1 MSPTKRNKGKFALA
15 ILLALLLAL
24 GVAACGGG
32 SSSSDSSSS
41 EAPAS
46 EEASNE
52 GETENAAEETESEG
66 EASEVEEGKQVS
78 IAMEE
83 ILTGVSFGQEIKEG
97 AEAFA
102 AEDGKVDLE
111 INGPP
116 STEPEVAQK
125 QATDM
130 LAKQPE
136 AFGFAPFPPEL
147 WTRTAANINE
157 QVGPNVLTFNE
168 RPTSEVDD
176 VSSSPVQIFVGTND
190 HGEAKEMLE
199 ETIKL
204 AKLPASSTGEVILG
218 QCVAQ
223 EAGVL
228 AQRTEGFEEALKN
241 LLPKASVRKFTSEV
255 EPQANTEAWTTMLA
269 AHPHPIL
276 ATGTCDQDG
285 TSLATLKK
293 TKGYDMV
300 VGAMELPPAT
310 QAGLKEKTVTAVM
323 GTNWWLQGYT
333 AARMLAE
340 AARGA
345 ELPEGFVSTGYKLF
359 TPEDVAEVEERTK
372 DPASFYKADIEELF
386 GNGMPSA
393 VPIEEAW
400 K

>member
-1 MSPTKRNKGKFALA
+1 MSKTKSNKGKVALA

-46 EEASNE
+46 EEPANE
-52 GETENAAEETESEG
+52 GETEPAAEEEEEG
-66 EASEVEEGKQVS
+66 GEVEEGKQVS

-102 AEDGKVDLE
+102 AEDGAVDLE

-168 RPTSEVDD
+168 RPTSEVSD

-228 AQRTEGFEEALKN
+228 AQRTEGFEEALEN

-269 AHPHPIL
+269 AHPDPIL

-293 TKGYDMV
+293 TKGYKMV

-310 QAGLKEKTVTAVM
+310 QAGLKEGSVTAVM

-359 TPEDVAEVEERTK
+359 TPEDVAEVEERSK
-372 DPASFYKADIEELF
+372 DPASFYAADIEELF

>member
-1 MSPTKRNKGKFALA
+1 MSKKRTNRGLLALA
-15 ILLALLLAL
+15 ALAALLLAL
-24 GVAACGGG
+24 GLAACGGG
-32 SSSSDSSSS
+32 GDSSSDTGSS
-41 EAPAS
+41 EATAS
-46 EEASNE
+46 EES
-52 GETENAAEETESEG
+52 GG
-66 EASEVEEGKQVS
+66 GEEGGEKEQVS
-78 IAMEE
+78 VAMVE

-102 AEDGKVDLE
+102 AEDGSVDLE

-130 LAKQPE
+130 LAKRPD

-147 WTRTAANINE
+147 WTRTAQNIWD
-157 QVGPNVLTFNE
+157 QVQPNVLTFNE
-168 RPTSEVDD
+168 RPTSEVED

-190 HGEAKEMLE
+190 HGEAKLMLE

-204 AKLPASSTGEVILG
+204 AKLPSSSTGEVILG

-228 AQRTEGFEEALKN
+228 AQRTEGFEEALAN
-241 LLPKASVRKFTSEV
+241 LLPKAKIRKFTSEV

-285 TSLATLKK
+285 TSLSTLKK
-293 TKGYDMV
+293 TKGYEMV

-310 QAGLKEKTVTAVM
+310 IQGLKEGTVTASM

-333 AARMLAE
+333 AARMLTE

-359 TPEDVAEVEERTK
+359 TPEDVAEVEQRAKE
-372 DPASFYKADIEELF
+372 PATFYKPDVEELF
-386 GNGMPSA
+386 ANGMPAA

>member
-1 MSPTKRNKGKFALA
+1 MSKSKRNKGTIALA
-15 ILLALLLAL
+15 ILLALLLAI

-32 SSSSDSSSS
+32 SSSTS
-41 EAPAS
+41 ESGSGEAK
-46 EEASNE
+46 EEAGE
-52 GETENAAEETESEG
+52 GSTENAAAEG
-66 EASEVEEGKQVS
+66 GGEVEAGKHVS
-78 IAMEE
+78 VAMEE

-102 AEDGKVDLE
+102 AEDGNVDLE

-116 STEPEVAQK
+116 STEPEVAQQ
-125 QATDM
+125 QATAM
-130 LAKQPE
+130 LAKKPE

-147 WTRTAANINE
+147 WTRTASTIVE

-168 RPTSEVDD
+168 RPASELKDI
-176 VSSSPVQIFVGTND
+176 SSAPVQLFVGSND
-190 HGEAKEMLE
+190 HGEAKLMLE

-204 AKLPASSTGEVILG
+204 AKLPKSSTGEVILG

-228 AQRTEGFEEALKN
+228 AQRTEGFEEALEA
-241 LLPKASVRKFTSEV
+241 LLPNAKVRKFTSEV

-293 TKGYDMV
+293 TKGYEVV

-310 QAGLKEKTVTAVM
+310 QQGLKEKTITAAM
-323 GTNWWLQGYT
+323 GTNWWLMGYT
-333 AARMLAE
+333 SARMLTE

-345 ELPEGFVSTGYKLF
+345 ELPEGFVKTSYKLY
-359 TPEDVAEVEERTK
+359 TPEDMAEVEERSK
-372 DPASFYKADIEELF
+372 NPGSFYKSGIEELF
-386 GNGMPSA
+386 KNGMPST
-393 VPIEEAW
+393 VPIEEAF

>member
-1 MSPTKRNKGKFALA
+1 MSKKRTNRGLLVLSGLA
-15 ILLALLLAL
+15 VLLLAL

-32 SSSSDSSSS
+32 SSSSSGESST
-41 EAPAS
+41 AS
-46 EEASNE
+46 ESESG
-52 GETENAAEETESEG
+52 GES
-66 EASEVEEGKQVS
+66 SKHVS
-78 IAMEE
+78 VAMEE
-83 ILTGVSFGQEIKEG
+83 ILTGVAFGQEIKEG

-102 AEDGKVDLE
+102 AEDGNVSLE

-125 QATDM
+125 QASDM

-147 WTRTAANINE
+147 WTRTAQTIWD
-157 QVGPNVLTFNE
+157 QVQPNVLTFNE
-168 RPTSEVDD
+168 RPASEVQD
-176 VSSSPVQIFVGTND
+176 VGSSPVKLFVGTND
-190 HGEAKEMLE
+190 HGEAKLMLE

-204 AKLPASSTGEVILG
+204 AKLPKSSTGEVILG

-228 AQRTEGFEEALKN
+228 AQRTEGFEEALAG
-241 LLPKASVRKFTSEV
+241 LLPKAKVLKFTSEV
-255 EPQANTEAWTTMLA
+255 EPQANTEAWATELA

-285 TSLATLKK
+285 TSLSTLKK
-293 TKGYDMV
+293 TKGYEMV

-310 QAGLKEKTVTAVM
+310 IQGLKEGSVTASM

-333 AARMLAE
+333 AARMLTE
-340 AARGA
+340 AARGT

-359 TPEDVAEVEERTK
+359 TPEDVAEVEERAK
-372 DPASFYKADIEELF
+372 EPAKFYKADVEELF
-386 GNGMPSA
+386 SGGMPSA

>member
-1 MSPTKRNKGKFALA
+1 MSKTKRNKGSIALA

-24 GVAACGGG
+24 GVAACGG
-32 SSSSDSSSS
+32 SSSSSSSS
-41 EAPAS
+41 GS
-46 EEASNE
+46 EEATTSEETE
-52 GETENAAEETESEG
+52 GETEPAAEDEESEG
-66 EASEVEEGKQVS
+66 GEVEEGKQVS

-102 AEDGKVDLE
+102 AEDGAVDLE

-228 AQRTEGFEEALKN
+228 AQRTEGFEEALEN

-269 AHPHPIL
+269 AHPDPIL

-293 TKGYDMV
+293 TKGYKMI

-310 QAGLKEKTVTAVM
+310 QAGLKEGSITAVM

-359 TPEDVAEVEERTK
+359 TPEDVAEVEERSK

>member
-1 MSPTKRNKGKFALA
+1 MSTTKRNKGKFALA

-52 GETENAAEETESEG
+52 GETENAAETEG
-66 EASEVEEGKQVS
+66 EGESEVEEGKQVS

-168 RPTSEVDD
+168 RPTSEVGD

-190 HGEAKEMLE
+190 HGEAQEMLE

-310 QAGLKEKTVTAVM
+310 QAGLKEKTITAVM

>member
-1 MSPTKRNKGKFALA
+1 MSKTKSNKGKVALA

-41 EAPAS
+41 EAPAG
-46 EEASNE
+46 EESNE
-52 GETENAAEETESEG
+52 GETEPAAEEESGGG
-66 EASEVEEGKQVS
+66 EIEEGKHVS

-102 AEDGKVDLE
+102 AEDGNVALE

-116 STEPEVAQK
+116 STEPEVAQQ
-125 QATDM
+125 QATSM

-168 RPTSEVDD
+168 RPTSEPQDI
-176 VSSSPVQIFVGTND
+176 SSSPVQIFVGTND
-190 HGEAKEMLE
+190 HGEAKLMLE

-228 AQRTEGFEEALKN
+228 AQRTEGFEEALKA

-293 TKGYDMV
+293 TKGYEMV

-310 QAGLKEKTVTAVM
+310 QAGLKEKTITAVM

-359 TPEDVAEVEERTK
+359 TSEDVAEVEERSK

>member
-1 MSPTKRNKGKFALA
+1 MSTTKRNKGKFALA

-52 GETENAAEETESEG
+52 GETENAAETEG
-66 EASEVEEGKQVS
+66 EGESEVEEGKQVS

-168 RPTSEVDD
+168 RPTSEVGD

-310 QAGLKEKTVTAVM
+310 QAGLKEKTITAVM

>member
-1 MSPTKRNKGKFALA
+1 MSKTKSNKGSIALA

-32 SSSSDSSSS
+32 SSSSDSSTT
-41 EAPAS
+41 EAPVG
-46 EEASNE
+46 EEPAE
-52 GETENAAEETESEG
+52 GETEPAAEDEESEG
-66 EASEVEEGKQVS
+66 GEVEEGKQVS

-102 AEDGKVDLE
+102 AEDGAVDLE

-168 RPTSEVDD
+168 RPTSEVSD

-241 LLPKASVRKFTSEV
+241 LLPKANVRKFTSEV

-269 AHPHPIL
+269 AHPDPIL

-293 TKGYDMV
+293 TKGYKMV

>member
-1 MSPTKRNKGKFALA
+1 MSKTKSKQGKVALA

-46 EEASNE
+46 EEPAE
-52 GETENAAEETESEG
+52 GETEPAAEDEESEG
-66 EASEVEEGKQVS
+66 GEVEEGKHVS

-102 AEDGKVDLE
+102 KEDGNVDLE

-168 RPTSEVDD
+168 RPTSEVSD

-228 AQRTEGFEEALKN
+228 AQRTEGFEEALEN
-241 LLPKASVRKFTSEV
+241 LLPKANVRKFTSEV

-269 AHPHPIL
+269 AHPDPIL

-293 TKGYDMV
+293 TKGYEMV

-310 QAGLKEKTVTAVM
+310 QAGLKEKSVTAVM
-323 GTNWWLQGYT
+323 GTNWWLQGYA

-359 TPEDVAEVEERTK
+359 TPEDVAEVEERSK

-386 GNGMPSA
+386 GNGMPTA

>member
-52 GETENAAEETESEG
+52 GETENAAEESGG
-66 EASEVEEGKQVS
+66 EESEVEEGKQVS

-168 RPTSEVDD
+168 RPTSEVAD

-359 TPEDVAEVEERTK
+359 TPEDVAEVEERSK

>member
-1 MSPTKRNKGKFALA
+1 MSTTKRNKGKFALA

-46 EEASNE
+46 EEPSNE
-52 GETENAAEETESEG
+52 GETENAAEESGG
-66 EASEVEEGKQVS
+66 EESEVEEGKQVS

-168 RPTSEVDD
+168 RPTSEVSD

-359 TPEDVAEVEERTK
+359 TPEDVAEVEERSK

>member
-1 MSPTKRNKGKFALA
+1 MSKKRTNRGLLALA
-15 ILLALLLAL
+15 ALAALLLAL
-24 GVAACGGG
+24 GLAACGGG
-32 SSSSDSSSS
+32 GDSSSDTGSS
-41 EAPAS
+41 EATAS
-46 EEASNE
+46 EES
-52 GETENAAEETESEG
+52 GG
-66 EASEVEEGKQVS
+66 GEEGGEKEQVS
-78 IAMEE
+78 VAMVE

-102 AEDGKVDLE
+102 AEDGSVDLE

-130 LAKQPE
+130 LAKRPD

-147 WTRTAANINE
+147 WTRTAQNIWD
-157 QVGPNVLTFNE
+157 QVQPNVLTFNE
-168 RPTSEVDD
+168 RPTSEVED

-190 HGEAKEMLE
+190 HGEAKLMLE

-204 AKLPASSTGEVILG
+204 AKLPSSSSGEVILG

-228 AQRTEGFEEALKN
+228 AQRTEGFEEALAN
-241 LLPKASVRKFTSEV
+241 LLPKAKIRKFTSEV

-285 TSLATLKK
+285 TSLSTLKK
-293 TKGYDMV
+293 TKGYEMV

-310 QAGLKEKTVTAVM
+310 IQGLKEGTVTASM

-333 AARMLAE
+333 AARMLTE

-359 TPEDVAEVEERTK
+359 TPEDVAEVEQRAKE
-372 DPASFYKADIEELF
+372 PATFYKPDVEELF
-386 GNGMPSA
+386 ANGMPAA

>member
-1 MSPTKRNKGKFALA
+1 MSKTKRNKGSIALA

-24 GVAACGGG
+24 GVAACGG
-32 SSSSDSSSS
+32 SSSSSSSS
-41 EAPAS
+41 GS
-46 EEASNE
+46 EEATTSEENE
-52 GETENAAEETESEG
+52 GETEPAAEEESEG
-66 EASEVEEGKQVS
+66 GEVEEGKQVS

-83 ILTGVSFGQEIKEG
+83 ILTGVAFGQEIKEG

-102 AEDGKVDLE
+102 KEDGAVDLE

-116 STEPEVAQK
+116 STEPEVAQQ
-125 QATDM
+125 QATSM

-147 WTRTAANINE
+147 WTRTAQSIYE
-157 QVGPNVLTFNE
+157 QVKPNVLTFNE
-168 RPTSEVDD
+168 RPTSEPGDI
-176 VSSSPVQIFVGTND
+176 SSSPVQIFVGTND

-228 AQRTEGFEEALKN
+228 AQRTEGFEEALEN

-269 AHPHPIL
+269 AHPDPIL

-293 TKGYDMV
+293 TKGYKMV

-310 QAGLKEKTVTAVM
+310 QAGLKEGSVTAVM

-359 TPEDVAEVEERTK
+359 TPEDVAEVEERSK
-372 DPASFYKADIEELF
+372 DPATFYKADIEELF
-386 GNGMPSA
+386 GNGMPTA

>member
-1 MSPTKRNKGKFALA
+1 MRKNKHNKGTIALA

-32 SSSSDSSSS
+32 SSSSSS
-41 EAPAS
+41 ES
-46 EEASNE
+46 
-52 GETENAAEETESEG
+52 TESSEPAEG
-66 EASEVEEGKQVS
+66 AEDASAESGASEVDSGKHVS
-78 IAMEE
+78 VAMEE
-83 ILTGVSFGQEIKEG
+83 ILTGVSFGQEVKEG
-97 AEAFA
+97 AEGFA
-102 AEDGKVDLE
+102 KEDGNVSLE

-125 QATDM
+125 QASDM

-147 WTRTAANINE
+147 WTRTAATINE

-168 RPTSEVDD
+168 RPASVPEELE
-176 VSSSPVQIFVGTND
+176 SSPVKLFVGSND
-190 HGEAKEMLE
+190 HGEAKLMLE

-204 AKLPASSTGEVILG
+204 AKLPTSTTGEVILG

-228 AQRTEGFEEALKN
+228 AQRTEGFEEALAA

-255 EPQANTEAWTTMLA
+255 EPQANTEAWTTELA
-269 AHPHPIL
+269 AHPTPVL

-293 TKGYDMV
+293 TKGYEMV

-310 QAGLKEKTVTAVM
+310 QEGLKEGTITAAM
-323 GTNWWLQGYT
+323 GTNWWLMGYT
-333 AARMLAE
+333 SARMLAE

-345 ELPEGFVSTGYKLF
+345 ELPEGFVNTGYKLF
-359 TPEDVAEVEERTK
+359 TPEDVAAVEERSK
-372 DPASFYKADIEELF
+372 DPSKFYREDIEELF
-386 GNGMPSA
+386 ANGLPET
-393 VPIEEAW
+393 VPMEEAF

>member
-1 MSPTKRNKGKFALA
+1 MSKTKRNKGQVALA
-15 ILLALLLAL
+15 ILLALLLAV

-32 SSSSDSSSS
+32 SSSSDAGST

-46 EEASNE
+46 ESNE
-52 GETENAAEETESEG
+52 GETEPADSEG
-66 EASEVEEGKQVS
+66 EEEGGEVDASKHVS
-78 IAMEE
+78 VAMEE

-102 AEDGKVDLE
+102 KEDGNVDLE

-136 AFGFAPFPPEL
+136 AFGYAPFPPEL
-147 WTRTAANINE
+147 WTRTAANIVE
-157 QVGPNVLTFNE
+157 QVGANVLTFNE
-168 RPTSEVDD
+168 RPTSEPGDI
-176 VSSSPVQIFVGTND
+176 SSSPVQIFVGTND

-228 AQRTEGFEEALKN
+228 AQRTEGFEEALEN

-255 EPQANTEAWTTMLA
+255 EPQANTEAWTTELA
-269 AHPHPIL
+269 AHPDPIL

-293 TKGYDMV
+293 TKGYEMV

-310 QAGLKEKTVTAVM
+310 QAGLKENSVTAVM

-333 AARMLAE
+333 AARMLTE

-359 TPEDVAEVEERTK
+359 TPEDVAEVEERSK
-372 DPASFYKADIEELF
+372 DPATFYKADVEELF
-386 GNGMPSA
+386 GEGMPSA

>member
-310 QAGLKEKTVTAVM
+310 QAGLKEKSITASM

-359 TPEDVAEVEERTK
+359 TPEDVAEVEERSK

-386 GNGMPSA
+386 GNGMPTA

>member
-1 MSPTKRNKGKFALA
+1 MSKTKRNKGSIALA

-24 GVAACGGG
+24 GVAACGG
-32 SSSSDSSSS
+32 SSSSSSSS
-41 EAPAS
+41 GS
-46 EEASNE
+46 EEATTSEETE
-52 GETENAAEETESEG
+52 GETEPAAEDEESEG
-66 EASEVEEGKQVS
+66 GEVEEGKQVS

-102 AEDGKVDLE
+102 AEDGAVDLE

-168 RPTSEVDD
+168 RPTSEVSD

-228 AQRTEGFEEALKN
+228 AQRTEGFEEALEN

-269 AHPHPIL
+269 AHPDPVL

-293 TKGYDMV
+293 TKGYKMI

-310 QAGLKEKTVTAVM
+310 QAGLKEGSITAVM

-359 TPEDVAEVEERTK
+359 TPEDVAEVEERSK

>member
-1 MSPTKRNKGKFALA
+1 
-15 ILLALLLAL
+15 
-24 GVAACGGG
+24 
-32 SSSSDSSSS
+32 
-41 EAPAS
+41 
-46 EEASNE
+46 
-52 GETENAAEETESEG
+52 
-66 EASEVEEGKQVS
+66 
-78 IAMEE
+78 MEE

-102 AEDGKVDLE
+102 AEDGNVDLE

-136 AFGFAPFPPEL
+136 AFGFSPFPPEL
-147 WTRTAANINE
+147 WTRTAQTIFD
-157 QVGPNVLTFNE
+157 QVSPNVLTFNE
-168 RPTSEVDD
+168 RPSSLPED
-176 VSSSPVQIFVGTND
+176 VESSPVKLFVGTND

-228 AQRTEGFEEALKN
+228 AQRTEGFEEALEN
-241 LLPKASVRKFTSEV
+241 LLPKASVRKYTSEV

-269 AHPHPIL
+269 AHPDPIL

-293 TKGYDMV
+293 TKGYEMV

-310 QAGLKEKTVTAVM
+310 QAGLKEKSVTAVM
-323 GTNWWLQGYT
+323 GTNWWRQGYA
-333 AARMLAE
+333 AARMLTE

-345 ELPEGFVSTGYKLF
+345 ALPEGFVSTGYKLF
-359 TPEDVAEVEERTK
+359 TPEDVAEVDERTK
-372 DPASFYKADIEELF
+372 DPASFYKADVEELF
-386 GNGMPSA
+386 GAGMPSA